1 MKFEVWLAYVTTL
14 AVVSVSPGTG
24 AAAVM
29 ANALSHGARAA
40 FPVVLGL
47 QVGLVVYALVVAFGL
62 AAVAQQR
69 LVFQSIEIAGVAYL
83 GWLGLRALLSK
94 PAALIVERGAG
105 APSWGSRI
113 AEGSLVNLTNPKT
126 IVFMAALFPQFLDPR
141 AALGTQLAVL
151 LLTLLA
157 VDITVMMGYARLAST
172 IGAWMRSPQRL
183 AWLNRGFGAWFLV
196 LAVLLALQIRHAP

>member
-1 MKFEVWLAYVTTL
+1 MKFEVWLAYVSTL

-29 ANALSHGARAA
+29 ANALAHGTRAA

-47 QVGLVVYALVVAFGL
+47 QVGLIAYSLVVAFGL
-62 AAVAQQR
+62 AAVAEQR
-69 LVFQSIEIAGVAYL
+69 IVFQTIEVAGVVYL
-83 GWLGLRALLSK
+83 AWLGLRSLLSK
-94 PAALIVERGAG
+94 PAGLIVERGAG
-105 APSWGSRI
+105 APSWWSRL

-126 IVFMAALFPQFLDPR
+126 IVFMAALFPQFLDPQ
-141 AALGTQLAVL
+141 ASLGVQLTVL
-151 LLTLLA
+151 LVTLLA

-172 IGAWMRSPQRL
+172 IGVWLRSPQRL
-183 AWLNRGFGAWFLV
+183 SWLNRGFGAWFLV

>member
-1 MKFEVWLAYVTTL
+1 MKSEVWLAYLTTL
-14 AVVSVSPGTG
+14 TVVSLSPGTG

-29 ANALSHGARAA
+29 ANALSHGTRAA

-47 QVGLVVYALVVAFGL
+47 QVGLVTYALMVALGL
-62 AAVAQQR
+62 AAVAEQR

-83 GWLGLRALLSK
+83 AWLGLRSLLSK
-94 PAALIVERGAG
+94 PSGLVVERGAG
-105 APSWGSRI
+105 APSWWSRV

-141 AALGTQLAVL
+141 AAIGTQLVVL

-172 IGAWMRSPQRL
+172 IGVWLRSPHHL
-183 AWLNRGFGAWFLV
+183 VWLNRGFGAWFLV